1 MGGRRWPGP
10 TLREVCSP
18 LIPEDLAPLVPEHTT
33 IQISSRLTDDDFHRL
48 ADFMADYPHIRLRVY
63 GGYDGSITDLDFL
76 RFFPKLRRFSVDA
89 IYELPSLD
97 GIGHLSEE
105 LEDLLIGWTR
115 SKRFSLRNL
124 AKFRRLRTLYLE
136 GQQKEIEAIGAL
148 EALEDLTL
156 RSITL
161 PDLSALVPL
170 RRLTSLDIKL
180 GGTHELALLPQ
191 IGRLTYLEL
200 WRIHGVEDVSPLA
213 EIETLER
220 FFLQTLKGVTTLPS
234 FVRSRGLRSVAL
246 DTMKGITDLA
256 PIAQAPNLEHLRLI
270 QMCQLEP
277 EALRPFIGHP
287 TLKDGTWGLCSD
299 RKNIAAWDLLPLGDP
314 PFNHPKSTLPDRF
327 RQPRQASDEGS
338 AG

>member
-1 MGGRRWPGP
+1 MGRRWPGP
-10 TLREVCSP
+10 TLREVSSP
-18 LIPEDLAPLVPEHTT
+18 LIEEDLAPLVPEHTT
-33 IQISSRLTDDDFHRL
+33 VQLSSRLTDDEFQRL
-48 ADFMADYPHIRLRVY
+48 ADFMADYPDIRLRVY

-76 RFFPKLRRFSVDA
+76 RFFPRLRRFSVDA

-97 GIGHLSEE
+97 GIGLLSDE
-105 LEDLLIGWTR
+105 LEDLLVGWTR

-136 GQQKEIEAIGAL
+136 GQQKDFAAVGEL

-161 PDLSALVPL
+161 PDLSPLVPL
-170 RRLTSLDIKL
+170 RHLTSLDIKL
-180 GGTHELALLPQ
+180 GGTHDLALLPQ
-191 IGRLTYLEL
+191 VGHLTYVEL
-200 WRIHGVEDVSPLA
+200 WRIRGVEDVSALA
-213 EIETLER
+213 EIETLET
-220 FFLQTLKGVTTLPS
+220 FFLQTLKRVTVLPS
-234 FVRSRGLRSVAL
+234 FARSPRLRSVAL
-246 DTMKGITDLA
+246 DTMNGITDLA
-256 PIAQAPNLEHLRLI
+256 PLAEAPNLELLRLI

-314 PFNHPKSTLPDRF
+314 PFNHPKSTAPDRF
-327 RQPRQASDEGS
+327 HQPR
-338 AG
+338 

>member
-33 IQISSRLTDDDFHRL
+33 VQISSRLTDDEFREL
-48 ADFMADYPHIRLRVY
+48 ADFMAGYPHVRLRVY

-97 GIGHLSEE
+97 GIGLLSDE

-124 AKFRRLRTLYLE
+124 TKFRRLRTLYLE
-136 GQQKEIEAIGAL
+136 GQQKDFAAL
-148 EALEDLTL
+148 GELESLEDLTL
-156 RSITL
+156 RSISA

-170 RRLTSLDIKL
+170 RKLTSLDIKL
-180 GGTHELALLPQ
+180 GGTHDLSLLPR
-191 IGRLTYLEL
+191 IGQLTYVEL
-200 WRIHGVEDVSPLA
+200 WRIRGVEDVSALA
-213 EIETLER
+213 EVETLEH
-220 FFLQTLKGVTTLPS
+220 FFLQTLKRVTALPS
-234 FVRSRGLRSVAL
+234 FARSPNLRTVAL
-246 DTMKGITDLA
+246 DTMRGITDLT
-256 PIAQAPNLEHLRLI
+256 PIADAPKLELLRLI

-277 EALRPFIGHP
+277 EALRPLIGHP
-287 TLKDGTWGLCSD
+287 TLRDGTWGLCSD

-314 PFNHPKSTLPDRF
+314 PFNHPKSTAPNRF
-327 RQPRQASDEGS
+327 SQPR
-338 AG
+338 

>member
-1 MGGRRWPGP
+1 MGGRRFPGP

-18 LIPEDLAPLVPEHTT
+18 LIPDDLAPLVPEHTT
-33 IQISSRLTDDDFHRL
+33 VQISSRLTDADFRRL
-48 ADFMADYPHIRLRVY
+48 ADFMADYPHIKLRVY
-63 GGYDGSITDLDFL
+63 GGYDESIQDLEFL
-76 RFFPKLRRFSVDA
+76 RFFPRLRHFAVDA

-97 GIGHLSEE
+97 GIVHLSDE
-105 LEDLLIGWTR
+105 LESLLIGWTR

-124 AKFRRLRTLYLE
+124 RNFRRLRTLYLE
-136 GQQKEIEAIGAL
+136 GQQKDFGAIGEL

-161 PDLSALVPL
+161 PDLSPLVPL

-180 GGTHELALLPQ
+180 GGTRDVSLLPQ
-191 IGRLTYLEL
+191 IGRLTYVEL
-200 WRIHGVEDVSPLA
+200 WRIRGIDDVSALA
-213 EIETLER
+213 GVETLEQ
-220 FFLQTLKGVTTLPS
+220 FFLQTLSHVTALPS
-234 FVRSRGLRSVAL
+234 FARSRHLRSAAL

-256 PIAQAPNLEHLRLI
+256 SLSEAPKLERLMLI

-299 RKNIAAWDLLPLGDP
+299 RKNIAAYDLLPLGDP
-314 PFNHPKSTLPDRF
+314 PFNHPKSTAPNRF
-327 RQPRQASDEGS
+327 RQPKPHTG
-338 AG
+338 